1 MAVGE
6 KISIKDAAYMTDLD
20 CVILETKQT
29 AVWYT
34 TVGY

>member
-1 MAVGE
+1 
-6 KISIKDAAYMTDLD
+6 MTDLD

-34 TVGY
+34 TVGYWMLDNN